1 MKLVWHRLPEDH
13 RLILCAN
20 IHYSHGAIT
29 PTGLKESHLDPVQEW
44 CDEHKCGRRISFD
57 MFLFRTEADMTTFLL
72 KWS

>member
-1 MKLVWHRLPEDH
+1 MKIVWQREPGDKI
-13 RLILCAN
+13 ILLARCQ
-20 IHYSHGAIT
+20 YSHGAVT
-29 PTGLKESHLDPVQEW
+29 PTGLSDKDMDPVQEW